1 MTPLTNWCCRH
12 SILETPLSA
21 CWSDTVPPP
30 CCCCSCRRC
39 RLVDG
44 SGGKFVRFGTQYCFA
59 CSGAGCL
66 QHRRATGDGVG
77 RAIHGEWLEEDE
89 GRGTSRRKNI
99 KSHSDVADITHGT
112 RHRLNTAAECKT
124 ESVLSEFYCAELH
137 KRGICHAISVC
148 LTLTVNY
155 AQCGN
160 IAILF
165 FWFSICALTVFLCV
179 FLPFKWH
186 IAYDLSDNMYRLQ
199 L

>member
-1 MTPLTNWCCRH
+1 M
-12 SILETPLSA
+12 
-21 CWSDTVPPP
+21 
-30 CCCCSCRRC
+30 
-39 RLVDG
+39 
-44 SGGKFVRFGTQYCFA
+44 
-59 CSGAGCL
+59 
-66 QHRRATGDGVG
+66 G

-112 RHRLNTAAECKT
+112 RHRLNTAAECKN

-165 FWFSICALTVFLCV
+165 FFGSVFV
-179 FLPFKWH
+179 
-186 IAYDLSDNMYRLQ
+186 LSLFFVCI
-199 L
+199 LAF